1 MPNIFKRWWRGLIYE
16 PLDPRFLAGK
26 NIKIAVLGG
35 GSGLAVLLSGLK
47 KYSND
52 ISAIVSVMDDGKSS
66 GRIRKKFDIL
76 PPGDI
81 RKCIVALSKYEGDAK
96 DFFNYR
102 FPEGTGAF
110 AGHTLGNIWL
120 AGLAGHIGSFEKAVQ
135 ATTEIFVSAGK
146 ILPATL
152 EKLELIAR
160 YDDGK
165 VVRGE
170 SRIPRPK
177 KRIKSIKL
185 SNEGAKAYRKSV
197 EALKSANLIVIGPGS
212 LYTSIIPNL
221 LIADINRA
229 IAGNTSAVRIFI
241 INSSTERGE
250 TENYSAE
257 DHIFA
262 IKDHSK
268 NRLFDYC
275 LVNDKIVK
283 KSKDESL
290 LGGVHNITTDREEI
304 LGCKIYKED
313 IIDPKKPLYH
323 QPDKLAK
330 AIIKIY
336 NSVKK

>member
-146 ILPATL
+146 ILPA
-152 EKLELIAR
+152 
-160 YDDGK
+160 
-165 VVRGE
+165 
-170 SRIPRPK
+170 
-177 KRIKSIKL
+177 IKSIKL